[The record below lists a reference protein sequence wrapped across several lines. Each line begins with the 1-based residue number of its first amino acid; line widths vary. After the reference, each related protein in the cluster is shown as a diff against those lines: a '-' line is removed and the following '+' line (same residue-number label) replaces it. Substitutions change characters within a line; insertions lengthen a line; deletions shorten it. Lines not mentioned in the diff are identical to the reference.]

1 MPDDNVARP
10 LPKNALQR
18 VQIGQ
23 SFAEYDQSLKRPD
36 IFVHTPAFAA
46 ADNFDNSRCFF
57 VGRRGTGK
65 TTITKYLEGSRG
77 DVYVVRPDLFSPVH
91 DWFTVEALQKGNA
104 RPFKSLVAAFKC
116 ALLGFALHNVP
127 SVKQRRAGITQELRN
142 EIDFDTEYD
151 FDLAALGMIDRIMRP
166 LVDHEEREWHLEI
179 KRPKTI
185 IREINDTKLLGNSPL
200 TILFD
205 AIDESWD
212 GSSHAVIYLAALMH
226 ATLEF
231 NTQLIGARVLV
242 FLRENIFER
251 VRVVDSEF
259 ARLETCVVGLDWT
272 KEQLLE
278 MVERRLNS
286 GLTAKLPLKGATWD
300 SFFEGEGT
308 REAVFDYCQNRPRD
322 VLTYVSLAIDN
333 AQSHDHSRILLED
346 LYDARRR
353 FSTSR
358 LSDLGDEYQEN
369 YPQISLV
376 LSRFYGLGRR
386 WTSSGLGSLLARL
399 LSDKA
404 VKSGCAEWIYRV
416 SQPEQ
421 FARLLYD
428 IGFVG
433 FIIPQRDGSKRTM
446 FRSVGPRDT
455 TPPPI
460 SPGTDLAIHPTYWEA
475 LDLQDVLVTEF
486 KEGQTF
492 GSEGLIEELPNSW
505 DMDTYV
511 AEISNL
517 EEALKSLAPGEKT
530 ATAYEDIVGDVLRL
544 CFFRY
549 LANVEDQVRTLD
561 HTQRRDWLASNRAEN
576 GFWAIVRQRYD
587 ATQVVFECKN
597 YAEIGAPDFQQLAYY
612 LDHRKGRLGFLCFRG
627 EISRQ
632 HWRHVKECL
641 DNKRIL
647 ILPLTDKDL
656 GVFLRQARN
665 GKVKD
670 SHLADKLDSA
680 ERL

>member
-1 MPDDNVARP
+1 MSANASRQ

-23 SFAEYDQSLKRPD
+23 AFAEYDQSLKRKD
-36 IFVHTPAFAA
+36 VYVHTPAFAA
-46 ADNFDNSRCFF
+46 ADNFENSRCFF

-65 TTITKYLEGSRG
+65 TTITKYLEETRG
-77 DVYVVRPDLFSPVH
+77 EVHVIRPDLFSPSH

-116 ALLGFALHNVP
+116 ALLGYALNNVS
-127 SVKQRRAGITQELRN
+127 SVKGRLSGISQDLRN
-142 EIDFDTEYD
+142 AIDADNDYD
-151 FDLAALGMIDRIMRP
+151 FDLAALEMIDRIMQP
-166 LVDHEEREWHLEI
+166 LVEKEERQWHIEI
-179 KRPKTI
+179 KRPKAML
-185 IREINDTKLLGNSPL
+185 REMNDHKILGASPV

-226 ATLEF
+226 ATLEI
-231 NTQLIGARVLV
+231 NTQLIGARVLI

-272 KEQLLE
+272 QEQLLE
-278 MVERRLNS
+278 MVERRLNA
-286 GLTAKLPLKGATWD
+286 GLTAKIPLKGETWD
-300 SFFEGEGT
+300 AFFEGRGT

-333 AQSHDHSRILLED
+333 AQSHGHERILLED

-369 YPQISLV
+369 YPQIALV
-376 LSRFYGLGRR
+376 LSRFYGLGQR
-386 WTSSGLGSLLARL
+386 WTSGGIASLVEKLIA
-399 LSDKA
+399 DPEVKA
-404 VKSGCAEWIYRV
+404 GCAEWIYRH
-416 SQPEQ
+416 SQTEQ

-433 FIIPQRDGSKRTM
+433 FVLTQRDKSKKTV

-460 SPGTDLAIHPTYWEA
+460 STNTDLVIHPTYWEA

-486 KEGQTF
+486 KEGQGF
-492 GSEGLIEELPNSW
+492 GSVGLVEELPNSW
-505 DMDTYV
+505 DLDTYV
-511 AEISNL
+511 GELLNREQVLKTLPSG
-517 EEALKSLAPGEKT
+517 EES
-530 ATAYEDIVGDVLRL
+530 ATDYEDLVGDVLKL

-549 LANVEDQVRTLD
+549 LANVQDQVRT
-561 HTQRRDWLASNRAEN
+561 HENTMRRDWIASNRAEN
-576 GFWAIVRQRYD
+576 GFWSIVRQRYD

-597 YAEIGAPDFQQLAYY
+597 YSELKSSDFQQVAYY
-612 LDHRKGRLGFLCFRG
+612 LDERKGRLGFLCFRG
-627 EISRQ
+627 EVSKH
-632 HWRHVKECL
+632 HWQHVKENL
-641 DNKRIL
+641 ASKKIL
-647 ILPLTDKDL
+647 ILPITDKDL
-656 GVFLRQARN
+656 AVFLRQARN

-670 SHLADKLDSA
+670 SHLADKLDTA